1 MATRS
6 KQLTTASPMPPLK
19 TAAKT
24 EKAAWAPRLQRESQA
39 IGERLSFQHW
49 SKPFPWRGVRSAFVF
64 ELPRFVGT
72 LHYAK
77 TENGNGFTVTAG
89 QGQIENG
96 IIFWTNRG
104 TRSFALL
111 AKTENGN
118 GFTQ

>member
-24 EKAAWAPRLQRESQA
+24 EKAAPRLQRESQA

-64 ELPRFVGT
+64 GLPRFVGLCIT
-72 LHYAK
+72 RK
-77 TENGNGFTVTAG
+77 QKTVTDL
-89 QGQIENG
+89 Q
-96 IIFWTNRG
+96 
-104 TRSFALL
+104 
-111 AKTENGN
+111 
-118 GFTQ
+118 